1 MEGWAERLTGETDL
15 AGHSKWAQIKRSKAV
30 TDAAR
35 GRTFGKMG
43 REIAVAA
50 RLGGGDP
57 NFNSRLRTAIA
68 TAKSVNMPAA
78 NIDRAI
84 QRGTGELPGMSFEE
98 TTYEGYGPG
107 GVALLMECVSDN
119 TNRTVAE
126 LRHRIEKSGGNL
138 GQTGS
143 VAWMFE
149 RRGQIYVDA
158 ERFAEEPVFES
169 ALSAGAEDLATEDGT
184 HVLTTAVGDFHVVQD
199 ALRADGI
206 EVSEAE
212 LAWLPTTTIQVE
224 GREAEK
230 LIRLIE
236 DIEEHDDVMKL
247 WANFE
252 VDEEAFAAM
261 GAE

>member
-1 MEGWAERLTGETDL
+1 L
-15 AGHSKWAQIKRSKAV
+15 AGHSKWAQIKRQKAV

-57 NFNSRLRTAIA
+57 TFNSRLRTAIA
-68 TAKSVNMPAA
+68 AAKAVNMPAA

-107 GVALLMECVSDN
+107 GVALLLECVTDN

-126 LRHRIEKSGGNL
+126 LRHLIERSGGNL
-138 GQTGS
+138 GQSGS

-149 RRGQIYVDA
+149 RKGQIYVDA
-158 ERFAEEPVFES
+158 GRFNEEAVFES
-169 ALSAGAEDLATEDGT
+169 AIAAGAEDLSTEDGM
-184 HVLTTAVGDFHVVQD
+184 HVLTTAVSDFHVVQD
-199 ALRADGI
+199 ALREAGMEID
-206 EVSEAE
+206 EAE
-212 LAWLPTTTIQVE
+212 LAWLPQNTIEVE
-224 GREAEK
+224 GKEADR
-230 LIRLIE
+230 LLRLIE
-236 DIEEHDDVMKL
+236 VLEEHDDVMKL

-252 VDEEAFAAM
+252 VSDEALAAM